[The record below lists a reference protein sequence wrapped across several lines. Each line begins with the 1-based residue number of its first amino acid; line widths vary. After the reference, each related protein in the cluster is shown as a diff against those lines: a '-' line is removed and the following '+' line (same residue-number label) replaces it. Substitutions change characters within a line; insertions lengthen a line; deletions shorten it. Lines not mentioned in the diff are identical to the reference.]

1 MKELQDLARKLLTE
15 GTVKVVIGYEEGPRG
30 ARAAFITAPEQ
41 AGKLIFDTRCVQN
54 LAAYLNPR
62 RKQIA
67 SLGKPAI
74 VVKGCDARSVAG
86 MLRENQ
92 ITRDSVVIIAMQ
104 CGGVLEN
111 PETASADE
119 ELTSENVS
127 VRCAGCD
134 VCEPKLY
141 DHYVKAAHAMV
152 KMPTEPPVNTKRTE
166 QLAALAK
173 MTPAERW
180 DFWSAEFSRCIR
192 CHACREACPMC
203 FCVQCTADKG
213 TPLWIDSS
221 ATPRANRAWQTMRV
235 LHQAGRCVDCLECER
250 ACPEHIPLGLLARYV
265 ADSVERRF
273 NYKACD
279 DPSVVAPMGVYR
291 TDDDEEFIR

>member
-1 MKELQDLARKLLTE
+1 MTELQDLARKLLSE

-30 ARAAFITAPEQ
+30 ARAAFIADPEK
-41 AGKLIFDTRCVQN
+41 ADKLIFDTRCVQN
-54 LAAYLNPR
+54 LASYLNPR

-67 SLGKPAI
+67 SLGKPAV

-86 MLRENQ
+86 LLRENQ

-104 CGGVLEN
+104 CSGVLEN
-111 PETASADE
+111 PGIESNV

-127 VRCAGCD
+127 VRCGGCD

-141 DHYVKAAHAMV
+141 DHYIKSAH
-152 KMPTEPPVNTKRTE
+152 PTVPPVNTKRAE
-166 QLAALAK
+166 QLAALEK

-180 DFWSAEFSRCIR
+180 DFWSKELSRCIR

-221 ATPRANRAWQTMRV
+221 STPRANRAWQTMRV
-235 LHQAGRCVDCLECER
+235 LHQAGRCVDCMECER
-250 ACPEHIPLGLLARYV
+250 ACPEHIPLGLLTRYV
-265 ADSVERRF
+265 ANSVEQRF
-273 NYKACD
+273 DYKAVD
-279 DPSVVAPMGVYR
+279 DPSVVAPMSVYR
-291 TDDDEEFIR
+291 PDDDEEFIR

>member
-1 MKELQDLARKLLTE
+1 MKELQDLARKLLSE

-30 ARAAFITAPEQ
+30 ARAAFITDPEK
-41 AGKLIFDTRCVQN
+41 ADKLIFDTRCVQN
-54 LAAYLNPR
+54 LASYLNPR

-86 MLRENQ
+86 LLRENQ

-104 CGGVLEN
+104 CSGVLEN
-111 PETASADE
+111 PGIESDV

-127 VRCAGCD
+127 VRCGGCD
-134 VCEPKLY
+134 VCEPKLF
-141 DHYVKAAHAMV
+141 DHYIKSAH
-152 KMPTEPPVNTKRTE
+152 PTVPPANPKRAE
-166 QLAALAK
+166 QLAALEK

-180 DFWSAEFSRCIR
+180 DFWSKELSRCIR

-221 ATPRANRAWQTMRV
+221 STPRANRAWQTMRV
-235 LHQAGRCVDCLECER
+235 LHQAGRCVDCMECER
-250 ACPEHIPLGLLARYV
+250 ACPEHIPLGLLTRYV
-265 ADSVERRF
+265 ANSVEKRF
-273 NYKACD
+273 DYKAVD
-279 DPSVVAPMGVYR
+279 DPSVVAPMSVYR
-291 TDDDEEFIR
+291 PDDDEEFIR